1 MREERPLVRFRSI
14 IFKAMQ
20 YQTPC
25 RDTQSMSGHSVN
37 FVIYSLSFLHSLRM
51 MDEQSSACRLTILF
65 GKNGIYDRQ
74 KAGGEET
81 QKFLVLGEE
90 TLLPCDQSSLLIKV
104 RNASVVQSLQ
114 LQATIA
120 LDL

>member
-1 MREERPLVRFRSI
+1 
-14 IFKAMQ
+14 
-20 YQTPC
+20 
-25 RDTQSMSGHSVN
+25 
-37 FVIYSLSFLHSLRM
+37 M
-51 MDEQSSACRLTILF
+51 MDEQSSACRPAFCLER
-65 GKNGIYDRQ
+65 IYDRQ